1 MQVFPINSLRS
12 RLTRQYGGLFAAVIL
27 SLSAALYM
35 LTGQIATSNA
45 ERQLTSISDV
55 YDRLWTERAQQ
66 LQLAAGLLS
75 KDFGLR
81 AAIATGDRSTAA
93 SALDNLKRRLGIGT
107 AFIVDMNGK
116 ALIGDPLPAPAEA
129 EKLWYAFDS
138 GKLVGVAQIGGKPH
152 HVVAAPI
159 MAPELL
165 GWIVFA
171 VDLDQRQMNSL
182 EQLSP
187 VPITAGV
194 AARSGQSRWQRI
206 SGRFAELDGRD
217 SNAISQQ
224 SRSGSGSLLVWHD
237 DAFAVVRT
245 LPSLADSDQAALLLV
260 YPKAQALSAYSPIRW
275 AILVF
280 ALLGMFLVYVSSW
293 RSAEMITRP
302 LARLDE
308 AARRLAD
315 GQRSYVPVEGE
326 DELARLSAQFNRMV
340 DQIEDRERRITHLA
354 FNDVL
359 TGLPNR
365 AMFLEHAPHLLG
377 DEQTREFALMCLD
390 LDNFTNVND
399 TLGHHA
405 GDQLLK
411 KVADR
416 LSDMSFVTF
425 IARLGGDEFV
435 VLADTAGGIATAERC
450 ASRILAEVSRTMVIE
465 GQEVVPGTSIGI
477 ALAGKNG
484 DDVDTLLRNADLALY
499 RAKEAGRST
508 YCFFEESFNE
518 RAQTRRQI
526 EADLRGA
533 IERGE
538 FELQFQPLFDLAT
551 GRITTFEALIRWN
564 HPTLGRIAPND
575 FIPVAEDFGLIVEI
589 GAWAMREAC
598 NNAIGWPGD
607 IRVAV
612 NVSSIQFHRPGLSEV
627 VLQAL
632 AKSGLPA
639 HRLEIE
645 ITESIFLVSSEAT
658 LEVLHGLRSLGAR
671 IALDDFGTGY
681 SSLSYLQ
688 SFPFDKIKIDRS
700 FIQALTDRPGAAA
713 IIKAIT
719 DLAGAL
725 GMETTAE
732 GVEDSE
738 QLAQLKAQGCTSAQ
752 GFLFSRPIPAS
763 EVPAIIAEQE
773 TGPESKRDVA

>member
-1 MQVFPINSLRS
+1 MP
-12 RLTRQYGGLFAAVIL
+12 
-27 SLSAALYM
+27 
-35 LTGQIATSNA
+35 
-45 ERQLTSISDV
+45 
-55 YDRLWTERAQQ
+55 
-66 LQLAAGLLS
+66 
-75 KDFGLR
+75 
-81 AAIATGDRSTAA
+81 
-93 SALDNLKRRLGIGT
+93 
-107 AFIVDMNGK
+107 
-116 ALIGDPLPAPAEA
+116 
-129 EKLWYAFDS
+129 
-138 GKLVGVAQIGGKPH
+138 
-152 HVVAAPI
+152 
-159 MAPELL
+159 
-165 GWIVFA
+165 
-171 VDLDQRQMNSL
+171 
-182 EQLSP
+182 
-187 VPITAGV
+187 
-194 AARSGQSRWQRI
+194 
-206 SGRFAELDGRD
+206 
-217 SNAISQQ
+217 
-224 SRSGSGSLLVWHD
+224 
-237 DAFAVVRT
+237 
-245 LPSLADSDQAALLLV
+245 
-260 YPKAQALSAYSPIRW
+260 
-275 AILVF
+275 
-280 ALLGMFLVYVSSW
+280 
-293 RSAEMITRP
+293 
-302 LARLDE
+302 
-308 AARRLAD
+308 
-315 GQRSYVPVEGE
+315 
-326 DELARLSAQFNRMV
+326 
-340 DQIEDRERRITHLA
+340 
-354 FNDVL
+354 
-359 TGLPNR
+359 
-365 AMFLEHAPHLLG
+365 
-377 DEQTREFALMCLD
+377 
-390 LDNFTNVND
+390 
-399 TLGHHA
+399 
-405 GDQLLK
+405 
-411 KVADR
+411 
-416 LSDMSFVTF
+416 FVTF

-435 VLADTAGGIATAERC
+435 VLADTSGGVPAAESC
-450 ASRILAEVSRTMVIE
+450 ASRILAEVSLPLMIE

-538 FELQFQPLFDLAT
+538 FELQFQPLFDLAS

-564 HPTLGRIAPND
+564 HPSLGRIAPND

-598 NNAIGWPGD
+598 NSAVSWPGD

-658 LEVLHGLRSLGAR
+658 LEVLHGLRGLGVR

-738 QLAQLKAQGCTSAQ
+738 QLEQLKAQGCTSAQ
-752 GFLFSRPIPAS
+752 GFLFSRPMDAGDIDS
-763 EVPAIIAEQE
+763 IIAAQFAQHE
-773 TGPESKRDVA
+773 TKKSAA